1 MIEPRRAAL
10 ALAGLAVLALL
21 GSALLQL
28 TRRGGDSPFAE
39 VDGAPEKRVRVEV
52 LNAAA
57 IPGLARTAT
66 ERLRDAGFD
75 VVYYGNARGQSP
87 DSSRVLSRAGG
98 REAAD
103 RVAAALEIGR
113 VAVEPDT
120 GLYLEVSVILGRD
133 WKGIAPDT
141 AGAPVSGTPA
151 PGRVE

>member
-1 MIEPRRAAL
+1 MMEPRRAGL

-21 GSALLQL
+21 GSAVLQL
-28 TRRGGDSPFAE
+28 TRRGGDSPFDE
-39 VDGAPEKRVRVEV
+39 VADAPEQRVRVEV

-75 VVYYGNARGQSP
+75 VVYYGNARGQNP
-87 DSSRVLSRAGG
+87 DTSRVLSRAGG

-120 GLYLEVSVILGRD
+120 GLYLEVSVILGKD
-133 WKGIAPDT
+133 WKGIAPEA
-141 AGAPVSGTPA
+141 AGAPVSGAPA
-151 PGRVE
+151 PGPEE